1 VDKLKPHYDLASVQA
16 LVMELGVLALTKTA
30 IDGARALGLTSSE
43 ALAAVAG
50 LSRRQ
55 FYKSMTTYGDARV
68 WQDVYHAPLPDRRIA
83 YVKLCLVADRP
94 VIQFKEK

>member
-1 VDKLKPHYDLASVQA
+1 MEKLKPHYDLASVRT

-30 IDGARALGLTSSE
+30 IDGARALGLTSSD
-43 ALAAVAG
+43 ALAVVAG
-50 LSRRQ
+50 LSRRE
-55 FYKSMTTYGDARV
+55 FYKSMTTFADSRV
-68 WQDVYHAPLPDRRIA
+68 WQDVYHVPLPDRRVA